1 MGCNSLTPHDVE
13 SILRSCGAF
22 IDGHFVLSSGM
33 HSAHYIEKFRV
44 LERPDVTQKLCAEF
58 VRRFHDESVDVVL
71 GAAVGGIILAYE
83 TARQLGCKAMFTER
97 EEGVMK
103 LRRGFAIHIGTRVLI
118 VEDIVTTGS
127 SIKELIG
134 VARSYGANVVGAA
147 AIVDRGKEPL
157 QLNVRFEV
165 LLRLPLDLYEPNSCP
180 LCKLGVPVQA
190 PGSKWLH
197 T

>member
-97 EEGVMK
+97 EES
-103 LRRGFAIHIGTRVLI
+103 
-118 VEDIVTTGS
+118 E
-127 SIKELIG
+127 
-134 VARSYGANVVGAA
+134 
-147 AIVDRGKEPL
+147 
-157 QLNVRFEV
+157 
-165 LLRLPLDLYEPNSCP
+165 
-180 LCKLGVPVQA
+180 
-190 PGSKWLH
+190 
-197 T
+197 